1 MLPCLTHL
9 SNKFV
14 LRNPTCQHYLSPR
27 GHLAL
32 LHSSATQAEPYT
44 FKRWRIRPETE
55 TGDKI
60 NVRGI
65 PEYRMEFGQNYLV
78 LTLGGYKKKDVP
90 IFL

>member
-1 MLPCLTHL
+1 MSTLPFTSRFSIPAPLKRNRTH
-9 SNKFV
+9 
-14 LRNPTCQHYLSPR
+14 
-27 GHLAL
+27 
-32 LHSSATQAEPYT
+32 

-60 NVRGI
+60 YVRGI

>member
-1 MLPCLTHL
+1 MFNTTCLINSFSGTLHV
-9 SNKFV
+9 NITF
-14 LRNPTCQHYLSPR
+14 
-27 GHLAL
+27 HLAL